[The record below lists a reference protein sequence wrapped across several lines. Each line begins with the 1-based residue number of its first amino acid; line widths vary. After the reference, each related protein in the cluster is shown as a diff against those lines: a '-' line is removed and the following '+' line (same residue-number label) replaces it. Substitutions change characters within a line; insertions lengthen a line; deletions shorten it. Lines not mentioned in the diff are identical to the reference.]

1 MFGVSSMSKIH
12 YQKTLILNVFFE
24 GIYFLGGRVRALT
37 TTLSNVIGV
46 STLDFGSEKRPQRI
60 QVSNFPREFTGSI
73 QKTKFTVNV
82 LPQKTIFVGRSVY

>member
-60 QVSNFPREFTGSI
+60 QVS
-73 QKTKFTVNV
+73 KFSQGVHRFHPKN
-82 LPQKTIFVGRSVY
+82 KVYRKCFAPKDDFCW